1 MVSRVGVAGKTWMF
15 AVFALA
21 ACGDNEV
28 ISVDGAVAV
37 TGQSPFPSGCNG
49 GPQPGVVYPGMEVEP
64 SIAVDP
70 ADDQHLV
77 VAWQQ
82 DRWSNGGA
90 NGIGTAASFDG
101 GASWTSG
108 FPAFA
113 QCEGGAYERTSD
125 PWLAIAPDGTTY
137 AVAIS
142 FDMNSARTVVLGA
155 ISPDGGRT
163 WGAPSVLINDDDPDV
178 LNDKESITADGE
190 HAYAVWDRL
199 TGLLMPTKPVGTGP
213 TMMAR
218 ATGGVWEPARVIY
231 DPGVDNQTI
240 GNIIA
245 VLPDGTLIDVFN
257 LIELTSSA
265 GVASIAVIRSTDH
278 GDTWSA
284 PVRIATMVSPTIM
297 CVQSYCLRDGAPLP
311 AIAVDPTTGTVYVA
325 WEDSPAQSGVH
336 FDAIYVSASTD
347 GGLAWSPPT
356 VVNGAPEAPAF
367 TPALAVAP
375 DGTVAVS
382 YYDTRDHVSASNFV
396 VAGWLATSSDNGQS
410 WTDQRLT
417 EPFDLGPSLVDN
429 QYYFLGDYTGLAARA
444 GSFAAVFGVAFTATD
459 PTEIFVRP

>member
-1 MVSRVGVAGKTWMF
+1 MVSRDGVAGKTWML
-15 AVFALA
+15 ALLLA
-21 ACGDNEV
+21 ACGDND
-28 ISVDGAVAV
+28 SVSVGGAVAV

-49 GPQPGVVYPGMEVEP
+49 APQPGLVYPGMEVEP
-64 SIAVDP
+64 AIAVDP
-70 ADDQHLV
+70 ADDSHLV

-101 GASWTSG
+101 GATWTNAL
-108 FPAFA
+108 PAFA

-142 FDMNSARTVVLGA
+142 FDMNSARTVVLGS

-163 WGAPSVLINDDDPDV
+163 WGAPTVLINDDDPDV

-199 TGLLMPTKPVGTGP
+199 TGLLQPTKPVGTGA

-218 ATGGVWEPARVIY
+218 ATAGAWEPARAIY

-240 GNIIA
+240 GNTIA
-245 VLPDGTLIDVFN
+245 VLPDGTLVDVFEE
-257 LIELTSSA
+257 IHMTSSNQA
-265 GVASIAVIRSTDH
+265 TATIAVVRSTDH

-284 PVRIATMVSPTIM
+284 PITIAPAMSDLIAFGAIGV
-297 CVQSYCLRDGAPLP
+297 RDGAGLP
-311 AIAVDPTTGTVYVA
+311 AIAADPTSNSVYVA
-325 WEDSPAQSGVH
+325 WEDNRFGGDGV
-336 FDAIYVSASTD
+336 AVARSRD
-347 GGLAWSPPT
+347 GGLTWDEPVQA
-356 VVNGAPEAPAF
+356 NGAPDSPAF
-367 TPALAVAP
+367 TAELAVAP
-375 DGTVAVS
+375 DGTVGAS
-382 YYDTRDHVSASNFV
+382 YYDFRDGPSRASM
-396 VAGWLATSSDNGQS
+396 WLATSSDGGQT
-410 WTDQRLT
+410 WTDERLSR
-417 EPFDLGPSLVDN
+417 PFDLGPSLIN
-429 QYYFLGDYTGLAARA
+429 QQYYFLGDYTGLAARA
-444 GSFAAVFGVAFTATD
+444 DGFAAVFGVAFTATD